1 MDELDPR
8 QRFTATVDAYARWR
22 PTYPA
27 SALDHVIA
35 RAALAPGDAVVD
47 LGTGTGIVAR
57 ALAARGFRVTGVDP
71 NEAMLQSARASSGGV
86 TYVVGES
93 TATGLPSASAALVIA
108 AQAFH
113 WFPLPRT
120 LDELARVLV
129 PGGWVAAMWNVRA
142 HTPFMRAYEALL
154 DGVAVFRTTPQPGPT
169 MAALEATP
177 GLVDMTRWTTDHQQ
191 RLDREGLHGRAS
203 SSSYVAHASP
213 EDRSSIRLG
222 LDRLFD
228 AHATA
233 GEVEFSYDTTVLSF
247 RLAARSAT

>member
-22 PTYPA
+22 PTYPV

-35 RAALAPGDAVVD
+35 RAGLAPGDAVID

-57 ALAARGFRVTGVDP
+57 ALAARGLRVTGVDP
-71 NEAMLQSARASSGGV
+71 NAAMLESARAAGGDV
-86 TYVVGES
+86 TYVRGEA
-93 TATGLPSASAALVIA
+93 TATGLPSASAALVVA

-113 WFPLPRT
+113 WFPLPGT

-129 PGGWVAAMWNVRA
+129 PGGWVAALWNVRA
-142 HTPFMRAYEALL
+142 DTPFMRAYEALL

-169 MAALEATP
+169 MAALEAAP
-177 GLVDMTRWTTDHQQ
+177 GLREMSRWRTAHQQ
-191 RLDREGLHGRAS
+191 RLDREGLHGRAA

-213 EDRSSIRLG
+213 AERVSIREG

-228 AHATA
+228 TYATA

-247 RLAARSAT
+247 RLAPRAS